1 MSEPARHEGKDE
13 KNGIHICGKTHR
25 SVYSPVVKVHIRVD
39 PPRDKV
45 LVISRDLLDLKCNLY
60 QRLLS
65 TDLEHFQSN
74 FLGDCRSGIVG
85 LIDPMAKPKQNLPF
99 LLDLQQKFIDIGHT
113 PNLLQHANH
122 RRIGPAV
129 PRPVQRARC
138 SSNSREDIGTRRDQM
153 PQEGGRTIDLVFR
166 VDNEQHL
173 KRPHQFGV
181 RGVTRPVKLV
191 QHVQK
196 IRDIPLRAIRRTLGP
211 PDPVPVTIGSQRR
224 HHPQQ
229 HSYRLISGG
238 RVAGIGHHLQG
249 RLLRR

>member
-1 MSEPARHEGKDE
+1 MSEPARHEGKHE
-13 KNGIHICGKTHR
+13 KNGIHISGKTHG
-25 SVYSPVVKVHIRVD
+25 SVYYPVVKVHIRVD

-45 LVISRDLLDLKCNLY
+45 LVISRDPLDLKCYLY
-60 QRLLS
+60 QRLLP

-74 FLGDCRSGIVG
+74 FLGDGSPWIVG
-85 LIDPMAKPKQNLPF
+85 LIDPVAKPKQNLLF

-113 PNLLQHANH
+113 PDLLQHANH
-122 RRIGPAV
+122 RRIRPAV
-129 PRPVQRARC
+129 PRPVQRARR
-138 SSNSREDIGTRRDQM
+138 SSNRREDIGSRRDQM
-153 PQEGGRTIDLVFR
+153 PQEGGRTIHLVFR

-173 KRPHQFGV
+173 KGPDQFGM

-196 IRDIPLRAIRRTLGP
+196 IRDIPLRVIGRTLSP

-229 HSYRLISGG
+229 HSNRLISGG

-249 RLLRR
+249 RLLRG